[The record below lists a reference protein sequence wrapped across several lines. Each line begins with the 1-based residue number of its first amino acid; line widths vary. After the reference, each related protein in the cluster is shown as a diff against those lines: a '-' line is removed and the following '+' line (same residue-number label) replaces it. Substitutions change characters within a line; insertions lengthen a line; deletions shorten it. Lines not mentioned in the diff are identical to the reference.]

1 MKWTVAV
8 LAALT
13 PLLALLAWTFW
24 RMPYPINEAVAIF
37 EDVARKSPQQFLIA
51 DTTYYRPL
59 YHLSIMGIWLHAGAL
74 GARLAWI
81 KVLHLAPM
89 VALPLLLVWHLRPR
103 DLRTAVAAI
112 VAAAVLIGSPGYRD
126 NLEIPLAYT
135 AVGMF
140 LALIVWMQLE
150 SAPRSWRS
158 WLIIVLT
165 VIAIGFKEQGL
176 VIVPVIVVAWWMGAR
191 GATPRLVGGVVA
203 LTLAYLAYRFHYRS
217 HWGAFQQSMGLGFS
231 IIEAREAVGRFG
243 AFPYGMYAYNSV
255 STMLNVLFDEPTA
268 GLYFITRNLRF
279 GGIQPWE
286 VINLGSSA
294 LLTGIIGWAAWRVL
308 SGRARALSPIE
319 PRAYGAMLIALLASG
334 ALSFQYSRD
343 RLGGMAAVFY
353 ALAAYFAFLQLDT
366 WRGASRGVL
375 RGMATLAL
383 VAVAAGWAVRAYGT
397 VEWVRRTSEMNH
409 QGWLSQLAP
418 RRQRFADRAV
428 YVEIME
434 SMVAQ
439 GIDPSAPRP
448 TRRPYWLATAL
459 LPQPPGSEKDTLTY
473 SPADAISRGD
483 LDATYELIR
492 KGWDPDQLIAA
503 GDNSLTRGRTVLIS
517 PLVWAVAQRQ
527 REIVGELLA
536 FGAHVDRPAN
546 RMAPC
551 VADALNDSDLAD
563 LLRKY
568 PGAIDTDQ
576 CPVWTRQVPLQLPV
590 VAPSVE

>member
-1 MKWTVAV
+1 MRSSPWTVAA
-8 LAALT
+8 LAALA
-13 PLLALLAWTFW
+13 PLLVLLAWTFW

-37 EDVARKSPQQFLIA
+37 EDVARKSPQEFLIA

-59 YHLSIMGIWLHAGAL
+59 YHLSIMGIWRHVGAL
-74 GARLAWI
+74 DVRLAWI
-81 KVLHLAPM
+81 KLLHLAPM

-112 VAAAVLIGSPGYRD
+112 AAAAVLIGSPGYRD

-135 AVGMF
+135 AVGML
-140 LALIVWMQLE
+140 LALIVWIQLE
-150 SAPRSWRS
+150 SAARSWRM
-158 WLIIVLT
+158 WLIIVST
-165 VIAIGFKEQGL
+165 VVATGFKEQGL

-191 GATPRLVGGVVA
+191 GAPPRLVSGVVA

-231 IIEAREAVGRFG
+231 IIEAREAVARFG

-279 GGIQPWE
+279 GGIQAWE
-286 VINLGSSA
+286 IINLGSSA

-308 SGRARALSPIE
+308 SGRARAVSPIE

-366 WRGASRGVL
+366 WRGVGRGVL

-383 VAVAAGWAVRAYGT
+383 VVVAAGWVVRAYGT

-418 RRQRFADRAV
+418 RRQRFADRPV

-434 SMVAQ
+434 SMVPQ

-459 LPQPPGSEKDTLTY
+459 LPQPPGSEKDTFTY

-483 LDATYELIR
+483 LDAMYEFIR

-503 GDNSLTRGRTVLIS
+503 GDNTLTRGRTVLIS

-536 FGAHVDRPAN
+536 FGAHVDRPVN

-551 VADALNDSDLAD
+551 VADALGDSDLAD

-568 PGAIDTDQ
+568 PGAIAPDE
-576 CPVWTRQVPLQLPV
+576 CPVWARQLPLQLPY
-590 VAPSVE
+590 

>member
-59 YHLSIMGIWLHAGAL
+59 YHLSVMDIWMHGGSL

-81 KVLHLAPM
+81 KVLHFAPM
-89 VALPLLLVWHLRPR
+89 LALPLLFVWHLRPR

-135 AVGMF
+135 AVGML
-140 LALIVWMQLE
+140 LAMVVWMQLE
-150 SAPRSWRS
+150 LPAAPWRT
-158 WLIIVLT
+158 WLIILLT
-165 VIAIGFKEQGL
+165 VIAVGFKEQGL

-191 GATPRLVGGVVA
+191 GATPRLVGGVFA

-231 IIEAREAVGRFG
+231 IIEAREAVARFG

-255 STMLNVLFDEPTA
+255 STMLNVLFEEPTA

-279 GGIQPWE
+279 GGIQAWE
-286 VINLGSSA
+286 IINLGSSA
-294 LLTGIIGWAAWRVL
+294 LLTGIIAWAGWRVL
-308 SGRARALSPIE
+308 SGRARAISPIE
-319 PRAYGAMLIALLASG
+319 ARAYVAMLIALLASG

-353 ALAAYFAFLQLDT
+353 ALAAYFAFLQLET
-366 WRGASRGVL
+366 WRGVGRGVL
-375 RGMATLAL
+375 RGIATLAL
-383 VAVAAGWAVRAYGT
+383 AAIAVGWVVRAYGT
-397 VEWVRRTSEMNH
+397 VEWVKRTSEMNH
-409 QGWLSQLAP
+409 QGWLSQLGP
-418 RRQRFADRAV
+418 RRQRFADRTV
-428 YVEIME
+428 YLQIME
-434 SMVAQ
+434 SMVPQ

-448 TRRPYWLATAL
+448 MKRPYWLATAF
-459 LPQPPGSEKDTLTY
+459 LPQPPGSENDVFTY
-473 SPADAISRGD
+473 SPADAIARGD
-483 LDATYELIR
+483 LDATYEFIR

-503 GDNSLTRGRTVLIS
+503 GDDTLTRGRTVLVS
-517 PLVWAVAQRQ
+517 PLVWAVAQHQ
-527 REIVGELLA
+527 RDIAGELLA
-536 FGAHVDRPAN
+536 FGAHVDRSGN
-546 RMAPC
+546 RIAPC
-551 VADALNDSDLAD
+551 VADAIGDADLAD

-568 PGAIDTDQ
+568 PGAIVADE
-576 CPVWTRQVPLQLPV
+576 CPAWTRQVPLQLP
-590 VAPSVE
+590 S

>member
-1 MKWTVAV
+1 MKSRAWTVTA
-8 LAALT
+8 LAAIT
-13 PLLALLAWTFW
+13 PLLALLAWTFG

-59 YHLSIMGIWLHAGAL
+59 YHLSVMAIWMHAGSL

-89 VALPLLLVWHLRPR
+89 VVLPLLLVWHLRPR

-135 AVGMF
+135 AVGML
-140 LALIVWMQLE
+140 LAMVVWMQLE
-150 SAPRSWRS
+150 SPAASWRT

-165 VIAIGFKEQGL
+165 AVAVGFKEQGL
-176 VIVPVIVVAWWMGAR
+176 VIVPVIIVAWWMGAP
-191 GATPRLVGGVVA
+191 GTTPRLAGA
-203 LTLAYLAYRFHYRS
+203 AFAFTIAYLAYRFHYRG
-217 HWGAFQQSMGLGFS
+217 HWGAFEQSMGLGFS
-231 IIEAREAVGRFG
+231 IIEAREATVRFG
-243 AFPYGMYAYNSV
+243 AFPYGMYAYNSA
-255 STMLNVLFDEPTA
+255 STMLNVLFAEPTA

-279 GGIQPWE
+279 GGIQTWE
-286 VINLGSSA
+286 VINLASSA
-294 LLTGIIGWAAWRVL
+294 LLTGVITWAGWRVL
-308 SGRARALSPIE
+308 SGRARASSAIE
-319 PRAYGAMLIALLASG
+319 TRAYAAMLIALLASG
-334 ALSFQYSRD
+334 ALSFDYSRD

-353 ALAAYFAFLQLDT
+353 ALAAYFAFRRLDT
-366 WRGASRGVL
+366 WRGVGRGVL
-375 RGMATLAL
+375 GGLATLVL

-397 VEWVRRTSEMNH
+397 VEWVKRTSEMNY

-418 RRQRFADRAV
+418 RRQRFADRQV
-428 YVEIME
+428 YLQIME
-434 SMVAQ
+434 TMVPQ
-439 GIDPSAPRP
+439 GTNPSAPRP
-448 TRRPYWLATAL
+448 TKRPFWLASAL
-459 LPQPPGSEKDTLTY
+459 LPQPPGSEKDTFTF
-473 SPADAISRGD
+473 SPADAIARGD
-483 LDATYELIR
+483 LDATYDFIR

-503 GDNSLTRGRTVLIS
+503 SDDTLTRGRTVLVS

-527 REIVGELLA
+527 RDIVGELLA

-551 VADALNDSDLAD
+551 VADALSDADLAD

-568 PGAIDTDQ
+568 PGATAADE
-576 CPVWTRQVPLQLPV
+576 CPGWTRQVPLQLPY
-590 VAPSVE
+590 